1 MFHVKHSLV
10 FDIFIKIMYYL
21 FGATHMIEL
30 GQNRK
35 IAALRSSMCVHF
47 FWRNNMHE
55 YMNLAVAE
63 AKNAYI
69 EGNVPVGAVIVC
81 DDKVIASCHN
91 TKNTTNIAINHA
103 EMLCI
108 MEACKYLNSWY
119 LSNCDLYV
127 TLRPCDMCLNA
138 LAESR
143 IRNVYF
149 LLDSNYGDN
158 LSKNRENIQLN
169 KVDDYYE
176 YTNMLNEFFV
186 GRRK

>member
-1 MFHVKHSLV
+1 
-10 FDIFIKIMYYL
+10 
-21 FGATHMIEL
+21 
-30 GQNRK
+30 
-35 IAALRSSMCVHF
+35 
-47 FWRNNMHE
+47 
-55 YMNLAVAE
+55 
-63 AKNAYI
+63 
-69 EGNVPVGAVIVC
+69 
-81 DDKVIASCHN
+81 
-91 TKNTTNIAINHA
+91 
-103 EMLCI
+103 

-119 LSNCDLYV
+119 LLNCDLYV

-186 GRRK
+186 DRRK